1 MYAGQWRR
9 HPVAIKVVAQSAPL
23 DGSLL
28 AEFHREVPPPR
39 APRPRPRPG
48 SHGSGGSGTPQPA
61 CQRQAPSEADSFRG
75 SWKHRDARTLVT
87 GQ

>member
-28 AEFHREVPPPR
+28 AEFHREVPPPPG
-39 APRPRPRPG
+39 APPPPPPRLTRLRG
-48 SHGSGGSGTPQPA
+48 QRHSSA
-61 CQRQAPSEADSFRG
+61 CLSEASSFRG
-75 SWKHRDARTLVT
+75 RLLQRLMEAP
-87 GQ
+87 

>member
-28 AEFHREVPPPR
+28 AEFHREVPPPGR
-39 APRPRPRPG
+39 PAPA
-48 SHGSGGSGTPQPA
+48 PA
-61 CQRQAPSEADSFRG
+61 PAHTAQGAAALLSLPVRGKLLQRQTPSEAHG
-75 SWKHRDARTLVT
+75 STVMLEP
-87 GQ
+87 

>member
-28 AEFHREVPPPR
+28 AEFHREVPPPGR
-39 APRPRPRPG
+39 PAPA
-48 SHGSGGSGTPQPA
+48 PA
-61 CQRQAPSEADSFRG
+61 PAHTAQGAAALLAACLSEASFFRG
-75 SWKHRDARTLVT
+75 RLLQRLMEAP
-87 GQ
+87 